1 MLTGVSTEVMDAILA
16 WWADQSITTEQIL
29 DGWDLEG
36 VHGESLSSRGLL
48 LVTSVVDLVITDTG
62 FVVGAGSAN
71 LGVDICMR
79 RLTWDGNCNGS
90 HSAIRVKI
98 STSSFA
104 F

>member
-1 MLTGVSTEVMDAILA
+1 MLARISTGTIKAIQA
-16 WWADQSITTEQIL
+16 WWADQSVTTEQIL

-36 VHGESLSSRGLL
+36 VHGESLWSRGLL

-90 HSAIRVKI
+90 HSAIRGKL
-98 STSSFA
+98 STSSCA
-104 F
+104 Y

>member
-36 VHGESLSSRGLL
+36 VHGESLWSRGLL

-90 HSAIRVKI
+90 HSAIRGKI
-98 STSSFA
+98 SNSRCA
-104 F
+104 Y